1 MKTCDYRQEENVIE
15 LILKAKDIRVEFKGR
30 TCLDIDELVS
40 LTNSTQNRKAMRR
53 KLSVIRLVEIVTFL
67 RYTPSKRSVLLW
79 VEIFMTLSTIWQ
91 MY

>member
-1 MKTCDYRQEENVIE
+1 ME

-53 KLSVIRLVEIVTFL
+53 KLSVFARN
-67 RYTPSKRSVLLW
+67 
-79 VEIFMTLSTIWQ
+79 
-91 MY
+91 